1 MRPEE
6 LEKIKNMWDKAR
18 GRTIQIVDRD
28 QMDRLTFELH
38 NKIAAMIAHID
49 SQVAQIE
56 DLKEEADCS
65 DIVQALEDAGI
76 PMGDCEQ
83 CQDIIT
89 AIEILGSRIEA
100 LKEKLITETAYHL
113 YYKCQGDCGRMIC
126 SAGSNKEE
134 ARQQLKAEM
143 PEVDW

>member
-1 MRPEE
+1 MSTEE
-6 LEKIKNMWDKAR
+6 LEKIKNMWGKAR

-49 SQVAQIE
+49 SKAAQIE
-56 DLKEEADCS
+56 DLKEEADCY

-100 LKEKLITETAYHL
+100 PKEKLIDERAKMFHQFGDMELDATES
-113 YYKCQGDCGRMIC
+113 DR
-126 SAGSNKEE
+126 
-134 ARQQLKAEM
+134 
-143 PEVDW
+143 